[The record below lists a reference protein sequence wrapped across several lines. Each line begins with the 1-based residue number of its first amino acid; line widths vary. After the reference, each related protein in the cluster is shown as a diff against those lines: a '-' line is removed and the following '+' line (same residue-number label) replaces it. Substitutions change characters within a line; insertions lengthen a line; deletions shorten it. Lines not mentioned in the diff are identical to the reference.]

1 MRFLFRGL
9 SGLFITALT
18 FGLLFLAGFQVW
30 QVTAGADD
38 PQGRGAGRDE
48 QVYTVRLQL
57 LEKQRI
63 DPLLQAYGVVE
74 SRRRLELRASAA
86 GQIVALGPNMYE
98 GGSVSA
104 GELLVRVDPATAQA
118 VLDSRIAARDDAGT
132 TLTDARR
139 MVQVATEDLVSAE
152 RQADLRR
159 AAVARQNELAARGL
173 GTSSDR
179 ETAELAASTAEQAVT
194 AARSTLASSEASVN
208 AAQNALR
215 RAEIDL
221 TTARRDLA
229 DTEIRASF
237 DGRVTGVTAVEGGL
251 VSLNEQMGE
260 LIDPDRLEVSV
271 PLSLQQFSRLVADG
285 RSPAGTPVTVILD
298 GSAGRLSARAEIDRD
313 AASVAEG
320 SAGRVVY
327 ARIVDERVAMR
338 PGDFVT
344 VEIDEP
350 ALTDVALI
358 PAAAVGADGAVLVAG
373 DQGRLRAQPVRVLRR
388 QGDDVIIAVSDMLDG
403 ARIVSERGPQLG
415 AGIRVRDADA
425 PPDDPVQ
432 DQRAQSRPGAEN
444 G

>member
-38 PQGRGAGRDE
+38 PQGGGSGRE
-48 QVYTVRLQL
+48 EPVYTVRLQP

-63 DPLLQAYGVVE
+63 DPVLQAYGMVE

-194 AARSTLASSEASVN
+194 AARSTLASREASVN

-251 VSLNEQMGE
+251 VSLNEQLGE

-415 AGIRVRDADA
+415 AGIRVRDAHA
-425 PPDDPVQ
+425 PQDDPAQ
-432 DQRAQSRPGAEN
+432 DQRAQSQSGAEN

>member
-38 PQGRGAGRDE
+38 PQGGGSGRE
-48 QVYTVRLQL
+48 EPVYTVRLQP

-63 DPLLQAYGVVE
+63 DPVLQAYGMVE

-118 VLDSRIAARDDAGT
+118 VLDSRLAARDDAGT

-194 AARSTLASSEASVN
+194 AARSTLASREASVN

-251 VSLNEQMGE
+251 VSLNEQLGE

-373 DQGRLRAQPVRVLRR
+373 DQGRLRAQPVRVMRR

-415 AGIRVRDADA
+415 AGIRVRDAHA
-425 PPDDPVQ
+425 PQDGPVQ

>member
-1 MRFLFRGL
+1 
-9 SGLFITALT
+9 
-18 FGLLFLAGFQVW
+18 
-30 QVTAGADD
+30 
-38 PQGRGAGRDE
+38 
-48 QVYTVRLQL
+48 
-57 LEKQRI
+57 
-63 DPLLQAYGVVE
+63 
-74 SRRRLELRASAA
+74 
-86 GQIVALGPNMYE
+86 
-98 GGSVSA
+98 
-104 GELLVRVDPATAQA
+104 
-118 VLDSRIAARDDAGT
+118 
-132 TLTDARR
+132 

-221 TTARRDLA
+221 TTARRDLG

-251 VSLNEQMGE
+251 VSLNEQLGE

-350 ALTDVALI
+350 ALTNVALI

-425 PPDDPVQ
+425 PQDDPAQ